1 MGYVG
6 MGDLASSE
14 FNSTKY
20 PGICKPSTVSAL
32 ATFKRLQTQLNRC
45 ASVKG
50 IATIA
55 IDGDIG
61 PGTMSM
67 FGKLQT
73 SLITYATKEQN
84 LAGAVKVGT
93 VRPASCA
100 SLAMVSDV
108 VGDIAD
114 DYANSMRAPEKP
126 PSPPA
131 TRPPVLVMPDG
142 SEKAP
147 PAGADLLT
155 AWESASTPVKVAMVA
170 ALGGIGYYLYKSS
183 KRGR

>member
-32 ATFKRLQTQLNRC
+32 ATFKRLQTQLNRV

-55 IDGDIG
+55 IDGDVG
-61 PGTMSM
+61 PGTMSL
-67 FGKLQT
+67 FGKLQA
-73 SLITYATKEQN
+73 SLITYATSEQN

-93 VRPASCA
+93 VLPSSCA

-114 DYANSMRAPEKP
+114 SYADSLRAPERP

-147 PAGADLLT
+147 PVGADLLT
-155 AWESASTPVKVAMVA
+155 AWESQSTVMKIAMVGV
-170 ALGGIGYYLYKSS
+170 LGGLGYYLYKGS
-183 KRGR
+183 KRRR